1 MAHFERAIDKTLAW
15 EGGYV
20 NDPKDPGGET
30 KYGISKR
37 AHPDVDIKNL
47 SREKACAIYK
57 KHYWDPVLADK
68 IESQTKAEKIFD
80 IGVNTGVRRTSK
92 FAQAAA
98 GLSDKSLDGF
108 IGKQSV
114 QAINKTSDELFMLR
128 LTVLQVAHYTNI
140 CKKSVKNM
148 GGITITRKIDL
159 IIGLSFIYWFVL
171 CPIFL

>member
-1 MAHFERAIDKTLAW
+1 MTW

-20 NDPKDPGGET
+20 NDP
-30 KYGISKR
+30 Y
-37 AHPDVDIKNL
+37 IKNL

-57 KHYWDPVLADK
+57 KHYWDPVLADN

-108 IGKQSV
+108 IG
-114 QAINKTSDELFMLR
+114 NKVFKL
-128 LTVLQVAHYTNI
+128 LTKRVMNFL
-140 CKKSVKNM
+140 C
-148 GGITITRKIDL
+148 
-159 IIGLSFIYWFVL
+159 FV
-171 CPIFL
+171 

>member
-1 MAHFERAIDKTLAW
+1 MGKFRSSSNSSIDTYILILS
-15 EGGYV
+15 YLL
-20 NDPKDPGGET
+20 
-30 KYGISKR
+30 Y
-37 AHPDVDIKNL
+37 KNL

-57 KHYWDPVLADK
+57 KHYWDTVSADK

-108 IGKQSV
+108 IGKQSI

-140 CKKSVKNM
+140 CKKRPDS
-148 GGITITRKIDL
+148 RK
-159 IIGLSFIYWFVL
+159 
-171 CPIFL
+171 FLVGWLKRALGEHI

>member
-1 MAHFERAIDKTLAW
+1 MSRRASL
-15 EGGYV
+15 
-20 NDPKDPGGET
+20 KDI
-30 KYGISKR
+30 ISK
-37 AHPDVDIKNL
+37 ITKNTEL
-47 SREKACAIYK
+47 PFSKSLNFVLYYK
-57 KHYWDPVLADK
+57 KHTRNGIVLADK

-108 IGKQSV
+108 IGKQSI

-140 CKKSVKNM
+140 CKKRPDS
-148 GGITITRKIDL
+148 RK
-159 IIGLSFIYWFVL
+159 
-171 CPIFL
+171 FLVGWLKRALGEHI

>member
-57 KHYWDPVLADK
+57 KHYWDTVSADK

-108 IGKQSV
+108 IGKQS
-114 QAINKTSDELFMLR
+114 ILTLFPKPKKDKAQIDMPSQK
-128 LTVLQVAHYTNI
+128 LQSSLLLV
-140 CKKSVKNM
+140 SS
-148 GGITITRKIDL
+148 L
-159 IIGLSFIYWFVL
+159 Q
-171 CPIFL
+171 

>member
-1 MAHFERAIDKTLAW
+1 MAYFERAIDKTLAW

-57 KHYWDPVLADK
+57 KHYWDPVLADN

-80 IGVNTGVRRTSK
+80 ISIW
-92 FAQAAA
+92 
-98 GLSDKSLDGF
+98 S
-108 IGKQSV
+108 
-114 QAINKTSDELFMLR
+114 
-128 LTVLQVAHYTNI
+128 
-140 CKKSVKNM
+140 
-148 GGITITRKIDL
+148 
-159 IIGLSFIYWFVL
+159 
-171 CPIFL
+171 

>member
-57 KHYWDPVLADK
+57 KHYWDTVSADK

-92 FAQAAA
+92 FAQAAS

-108 IGKQSV
+108 IGKQSI

-140 CKKSVKNM
+140 CKKRPDS
-148 GGITITRKIDL
+148 RK
-159 IIGLSFIYWFVL
+159 
-171 CPIFL
+171 FLVGWLKRALGEHI

>member
-1 MAHFERAIDKTLAW
+1 MADFQEAIDKTLAW

-30 KYGISKR
+30 NFGISKR
-37 AHPDVDIKNL
+37 AHPKVEIRRL
-47 SREKACAIYK
+47 TREKACEIYK
-57 KHYWDPVLADK
+57 THYWDPVFGDK
-68 IESQTKAEKIFD
+68 IKSQITAEKIFD

-98 GLSDKSLDGF
+98 GLSDKDIDGR
-108 IGKQSV
+108 IGPKSV

-140 CKKSVKNM
+140 C
-148 GGITITRKIDL
+148 RKRPD
-159 IIGLSFIYWFVL
+159 SRK
-171 CPIFL
+171 FLVGWLKRALGEHI